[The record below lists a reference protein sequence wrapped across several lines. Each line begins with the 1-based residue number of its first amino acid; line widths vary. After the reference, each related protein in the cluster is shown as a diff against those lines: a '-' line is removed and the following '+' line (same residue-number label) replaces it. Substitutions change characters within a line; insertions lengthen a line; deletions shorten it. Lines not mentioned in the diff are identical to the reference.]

1 MQNEQHIYVSNYG
14 DVCVCCVCIFDDS
27 RRRRPRRA
35 KNLNGDRSDKWTFSS
50 FYYLKRKKKK
60 EIYIRKKEASM
71 FAAYIV
77 SEYNRTRI
85 FGG

>member
-35 KNLNGDRSDKWTFSS
+35 KNLNGDRSDK
-50 FYYLKRKKKK
+50 
-60 EIYIRKKEASM
+60 
-71 FAAYIV
+71 
-77 SEYNRTRI
+77 
-85 FGG
+85 